1 MKNTNELNITRLTL
15 NEFLKAQW
23 QLTPWVIIAT
33 IAFAII
39 YSNIKVGV
47 YLGFVT
53 LLGGNLTH
61 LVYYLFIEDKKG
73 KD

>member
-1 MKNTNELNITRLTL
+1 MNFIKSI
-15 NEFLKAQW
+15 LKTQW
-23 QLTPWVIIAT
+23 QLAPWVIIAT

-47 YLGFVT
+47 YLGFLT
-53 LLGGNLTH
+53 LLAGNLTH
-61 LVYYLFIEDKKG
+61 LAYYLFIEDKQD